1 MDNVKFLKKYESTH
15 TVVCKDTRNGLKCI
29 AQSIRKDMYN
39 ADNYAVKLY
48 ICADGND
55 DGHMDKII
63 GEKEFNDNF
72 SSFELQD
79 L

>member
-1 MDNVKFLKKYESTH
+1 MSNIDFLRENESNYTVK
-15 TVVCKDTRNGLKCI
+15 CKDTRTGLDCL
-29 AQSIRKDMYN
+29 ASSIRKDMYN

-48 ICADGND
+48 ICIDEND
-55 DGHMDKII
+55 DGHLDKII